1 MLHEICKEY
10 RKLTGVTQCKLGK
23 IKNISAFENGRS
35 SNINYL
41 NCYLELAKTRNELDV
56 FLNLIKEG
64 VNNG

>member
-1 MLHEICKEY
+1 MLHEVCREY
-10 RKLTGVTQCKLGK
+10 RKSTGVTQCKLGK
-23 IKNISAFENGRS
+23 VKNISAFENGRS

-41 NCYLELAKTRNELDV
+41 KRYLELAKSRNELDV